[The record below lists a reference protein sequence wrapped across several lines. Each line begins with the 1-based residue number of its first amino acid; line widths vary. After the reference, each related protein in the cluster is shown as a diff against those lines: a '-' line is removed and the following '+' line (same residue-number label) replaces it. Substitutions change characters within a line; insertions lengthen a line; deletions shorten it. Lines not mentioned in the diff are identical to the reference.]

1 MKLLKDILYRVRIE
15 QVIGSTNA
23 AIEHIAFDSRDV
35 RPLTAFVAIK
45 GGASDGHAFISKALD
60 LGATAIICETMPEER
75 KDGVTYVRVA
85 DSRRALATLA
95 DNFFDHPSRDLRLTG
110 ITGTNGKTSVATLL
124 FRLFRALG
132 HKCGLI
138 STVEITIGNTVL
150 PSTHTT
156 PDALNLNALLRRMVD
171 EGVTHCFMEVSS
183 HSVMQERITDLEFDV
198 AVFTNLTHDHL
209 DYHGTFDAYLNAK
222 KRFFDL
228 LGDGAT
234 ALVNADDPN
243 GAVMLQNT
251 RASKRSYAVRN
262 VADHRARIVENAIT
276 GLHLNI
282 DGHDVYTR
290 LVGEFNA
297 SNLIAVYASALLLG
311 KEPMDV
317 LTALSGLEPPRGR
330 FQIIRAS
337 GMPPR
342 AQGRTT
348 TGGDAPD
355 ADPAGI
361 VGIVDYAHTPD
372 ALKNVLSTIN
382 DTCRDDQRVICV
394 VGCGG
399 DRDRAKRPVMARIAA
414 AMSHRI
420 VLTSDNPR
428 SEDPMAIL
436 DEMRAGLDAAD
447 LPRLLVNADRREAIR
462 TAVGLAR
469 PGDVVLVAGKGH
481 ETYQEINGVKQPFND
496 VEVLKETLELLT
508 RP

>member
-1 MKLLKDILYRVRIE
+1 
-15 QVIGSTNA
+15 
-23 AIEHIAFDSRDV
+23 
-35 RPLTAFVAIK
+35 
-45 GGASDGHAFISKALD
+45 
-60 LGATAIICETMPEER
+60 
-75 KDGVTYVRVA
+75 
-85 DSRRALATLA
+85 
-95 DNFFDHPSRDLRLTG
+95 
-110 ITGTNGKTSVATLL
+110 
-124 FRLFRALG
+124 
-132 HKCGLI
+132 
-138 STVEITIGNTVL
+138 
-150 PSTHTT
+150 
-156 PDALNLNALLRRMVD
+156 
-171 EGVTHCFMEVSS
+171 
-183 HSVMQERITDLEFDV
+183 
-198 AVFTNLTHDHL
+198 HL

-447 LPRLLVNADRREAIR
+447 LPRVLVNADRREAIR